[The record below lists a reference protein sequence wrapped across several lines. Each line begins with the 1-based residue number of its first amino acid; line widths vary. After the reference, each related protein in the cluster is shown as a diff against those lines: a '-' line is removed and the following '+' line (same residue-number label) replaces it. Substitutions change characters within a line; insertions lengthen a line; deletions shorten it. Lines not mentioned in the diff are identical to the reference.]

1 MNAKKLMSLLTA
13 ICLIVSCFAGVVS
26 AAEAKT
32 PITVESLDKK
42 TSTVAFDQE
51 DEGVSV
57 DFDKIKMEH
66 DVYYGE
72 APEII
77 KAVIGEANIVDQDNV
92 DAKLYKDGSYKVTAK
107 YDEDWGNYC
116 DITIEMEELK
126 LHNSDGAGKGFWTG
140 FSIEAPKDVK
150 YLRYSKSFGNSS
162 YGTVEVAEGEET
174 NFYLNV

>member
-26 AAEAKT
+26 AAEEKT

-72 APEII
+72 APEIV
-77 KAVIGEANIVDQDNV
+77 KAVIGQANVVDQDN
-92 DAKLYKDGSYKVTAK
+92 A
-107 YDEDWGNYC
+107 
-116 DITIEMEELK
+116 
-126 LHNSDGAGKGFWTG
+126 
-140 FSIEAPKDVK
+140 DVK
-150 YLRYSKSFGNSS
+150 P
-162 YGTVEVAEGEET
+162 
-174 NFYLNV
+174 